1 MSKDLKKTIVIMAV
15 LVVAVIIGIK
25 IYNKANEPVPTVSGK
40 YTADIVVQDYGTI
53 TVELDADAAPLT
65 VENFIKLA
73 NEGFYDGLRFHR
85 VYPHFMIQGG
95 SPESDGVGGS
105 GECIKG
111 EFSSNGVDNPLSH
124 TRGCISMARTQLPDS
139 ASSQFFIVHEDS
151 TYLDGD
157 YAAFGYVTE
166 GMEVVD
172 AICDVIASGSVICD
186 SNGVI
191 QSIDDMPVITTITI
205 RD

>member
-1 MSKDLKKTIVIMAV
+1 
-15 LVVAVIIGIK
+15 
-25 IYNKANEPVPTVSGK
+25 
-40 YTADIVVQDYGTI
+40 
-53 TVELDADAAPLT
+53 
-65 VENFIKLA
+65 
-73 NEGFYDGLRFHR
+73 
-85 VYPHFMIQGG
+85 
-95 SPESDGVGGS
+95 
-105 GECIKG
+105 
-111 EFSSNGVDNPLSH
+111 
-124 TRGCISMARTQLPDS
+124 MARTQLPDS